1 MKRKNILLLLAALSS
16 IGFCYGQAPVRI
28 LDLADYPV
36 QLVDFDDMEISF
48 QRVAPDCN
56 TNRRQIAEELYCVFQ
71 MAYTVKASDP
81 EIRSDEY
88 FGTVSLFK
96 GSELL
101 LKADSIGMV
110 GPFEYS
116 ETHGKL
122 VIAFILDQNQ
132 DSLDTDVDLYLVDL
146 RNKTSRKIN
155 DEQLL
160 NCEYGC
166 MTEDGKFV
174 LYGSAG
180 KLYKYDIEKQNSECI
195 LDFYNSTLFIFKLS
209 YRNNTLAVFSYDN
222 YFEDVLSPIHM
233 HIIPNIAL

>member
-1 MKRKNILLLLAALSS
+1 M
-16 IGFCYGQAPVRI
+16 
-28 LDLADYPV
+28 
-36 QLVDFDDMEISF
+36 
-48 QRVAPDCN
+48 
-56 TNRRQIAEELYCVFQ
+56 T
-71 MAYTVKASDP
+71 YTVKASDP

-88 FGTVSLFK
+88 FGTASLFE
-96 GSELL
+96 GNELL

-122 VIAFILDQNQ
+122 VIAFVLDQNQ

-166 MTEDGKFV
+166 MTEDGK
-174 LYGSAG
+174 LQLMG
-180 KLYKYDIEKQNSECI
+180 K
-195 LDFYNSTLFIFKLS
+195 KL
-209 YRNNTLAVFSYDN
+209 RIRRHL
-222 YFEDVLSPIHM
+222 M
-233 HIIPNIAL
+233 G